1 MGAEGDTRWV
11 LGEEVLQKVEGGV
24 GSGEGGHDK
33 EVEVRGVRGVAFRE
47 PGVGS
52 GSGSKTSAPLKLSGF
67 RF

>member
-52 GSGSKTSAPLKLSGF
+52 VQGLRQAHP
-67 RF
+67 